1 MWNFIFRFII
11 CLFVLAQ
18 LMLYSY
24 AAQNRALISL
34 YANITTQNSTK
45 IVAVFNFKPKYQ
57 LKLDQVNNKKII
69 FQCSR
74 LDKALNIQAGGIV
87 NNITRNEN
95 TDYTEFTL
103 SLNELVKIRNTKMQE
118 LAPGLWQVS
127 FDLAISN
134 AKSPYLQN
142 ITQKNIVKTIL
153 GSTKPEKAKIFTVIL
168 DPGHGGIDSGAV
180 AADGMMEKKLTL
192 QFAKILQNVLS
203 SNPKIKVLLTR
214 TTDTYLYLSERVQK
228 ARELKADLFISIHAD
243 IINSPAIRGATIY
256 RLSEIGSD
264 KLAQQLAI
272 SQNKVDELGSL
283 TLPETPKVENI
294 LLDLTKKETDN
305 FRSAIVSMMVN
316 ALKQQHIRLINHP
329 DRSANFYVLKALE
342 FPSILVE
349 LGYLSN
355 KSDEYLIRDGKW
367 QMKMA
372 HAMANAIEKFRKYRL
387 ANSSN
392 QR

>member
-1 MWNFIFRFII
+1 
-11 CLFVLAQ
+11 
-18 LMLYSY
+18 MLYSY

>member
-1 MWNFIFRFII
+1 
-11 CLFVLAQ
+11 
-18 LMLYSY
+18 
-24 AAQNRALISL
+24 
-34 YANITTQNSTK
+34 
-45 IVAVFNFKPKYQ
+45 
-57 LKLDQVNNKKII
+57 
-69 FQCSR
+69 
-74 LDKALNIQAGGIV
+74 
-87 NNITRNEN
+87 
-95 TDYTEFTL
+95 
-103 SLNELVKIRNTKMQE
+103 
-118 LAPGLWQVS
+118 
-127 FDLAISN
+127 
-134 AKSPYLQN
+134 
-142 ITQKNIVKTIL
+142 
-153 GSTKPEKAKIFTVIL
+153 
-168 DPGHGGIDSGAV
+168 PGHGGIDSGAV